1 MKGEYLINSI
11 GDIKDEFIKEAE
23 PAKRRRKKNY
33 LAAAAACICVIA
45 AGVLTLGQ
53 LKENSNEQT
62 REINGLPIIPVTDL
76 YSEGMGYEGLIEK
89 DPDQLFT
96 GHPGQTHSNISALPV
111 FRSGIY
117 DEALAG
123 VPTGLDKKEMKKRLR
138 EKAQALGISAAGLKI
153 STDEYHASASFDLGK
168 ITVSRDGSTN
178 AVIKAQIPDA
188 DNGHDKD
195 YIEMIAGSYSEFF
208 GLEKIRIIESVDHS
222 FEGKENRQYTVCAD
236 TDDVG
241 SAIISAC
248 MQYGRIAWFEDTG
261 ELILWSID
269 SLTEAE
275 KMGDYPLLTEEEAR
289 DKLLEGEYLTT
300 VPSEM
305 PGEDHIVM
313 TELVYRGGVTEEYF
327 IPWYRFW
334 VELTSSNSEGCVS
347 ETAEELGLRTFGAY
361 YVPAVR
367 DEYLAVKPQKL
378 YFN

>member
-33 LAAAAACICVIA
+33 LAAAAACICVIT

-117 DEALAG
+117 DEALVG

-138 EKAQALGISAAGLKI
+138 KKVQALGISAAGLKI

-168 ITVSRDGSTN
+168 ITVSRDGSTSV
-178 AVIKAQIPDA
+178 VINAQIPDA
-188 DNGHDKD
+188 GNGHDKD
-195 YIEMIAGSYSEFF
+195 FIEMIAGSYSEFF
-208 GLEKIRIIESVDHS
+208 GLEKIRIIESIDLS
-222 FEGKENRQYTVCAD
+222 FEGKENRQYTVCSD

-248 MQYGRIAWFEDTG
+248 MQYGRIAWLEDTG

-289 DKLLEGEYLTT
+289 NKLLEGEYLTT

-334 VELTSSNSEGCVS
+334 VELTSSNSVGCVN

-378 YFN
+378 HFN